1 MKCASLSYSK
11 AWTILI
17 HAVRAQPLDRQA
29 EVDQCAGSSVDL
41 FHQQIESI
49 VDFDPVRL
57 ALCLLQILFPE
68 QKKKFTLINGTLFNK
83 RRPLS
88 RCLQDVDICVTR
100 QQIRV
105 ELFLRHDFHDV
116 PGTNVTMDEAQAKEV
131 QIT

>member
-1 MKCASLSYSK
+1 MNQKCVPIWMQNGKKEHPEKGFHVEDWRVQSLLSFVCSCKQVRCDERSRSLTKKVSTREMKCASLSYSK

-29 EVDQCAGSSVDL
+29 EVDQRAGSSVDL

-68 QKKKFTLINGTLFNK
+68 QKK
-83 RRPLS
+83 S
-88 RCLQDVDICVTR
+88 S
-100 QQIRV
+100 
-105 ELFLRHDFHDV
+105 H
-116 PGTNVTMDEAQAKEV
+116 
-131 QIT
+131 